1 MILYQSN
8 IYNSR
13 WYSKY
18 KFYHPRIVQCQFL
31 VFGILWKLPELNR
44 IVVTPIWALIW
55 GLREKY
61 QWTIDIRQSPDLMK
75 HCQRYA
81 RVSLSCVPLTGPLHT
96 SDDDIGDGNDDDLDE
111 LIEVTS
117 SSQTRSWLQT
127 INPRPLS
134 QISLHWHTRAMN
146 KWWACFMFLQWWG
159 KIKRN
164 WVTTQLCSGQRK
176 HGAVTWGRCVV
187 CECWQVCQCQVI
199 TGDMVTLVT
208 PSAQAPLS
216 LSGDN

>member
-1 MILYQSN
+1 M
-8 IYNSR
+8 
-13 WYSKY
+13 
-18 KFYHPRIVQCQFL
+18 PVP
-31 VFGILWKLPELNR
+31 GIWDLMEASWIEQNR
-44 IVVTPIWALIW
+44 VVTPIWALIW

-81 RVSLSCVPLTGPLHT
+81 RLSLLCCVPLTGPSHT

-127 INPRPLS
+127 INDPPLS
-134 QISLHWHTRAMN
+134 QIALHRYTRAMN
-146 KWWACFMFLQWWG
+146 KWWACFMFLLWWG

-164 WVTTQLCSGQRK
+164 WVNTSFLRTKKTFIGLVILRK
-176 HGAVTWGRCVV
+176 V
-187 CECWQVCQCQVI
+187 CEC
-199 TGDMVTLVT
+199 
-208 PSAQAPLS
+208 
-216 LSGDN
+216 